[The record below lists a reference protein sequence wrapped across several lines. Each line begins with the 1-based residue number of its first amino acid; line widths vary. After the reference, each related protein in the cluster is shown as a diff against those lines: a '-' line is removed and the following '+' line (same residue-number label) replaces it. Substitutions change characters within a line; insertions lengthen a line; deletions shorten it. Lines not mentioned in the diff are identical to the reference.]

1 MKQPALILFPG
12 LGADSCLF
20 SEQRKFFGDRL
31 FTPDWIVPRGSE
43 ELSEYCHRFAPQLLS
58 SSVLRDKSTVYL
70 GGFSFGGMAA
80 LELASF
86 INQKNPGKVKGVV
99 LISSGRTKQI
109 IRVSFRIQAL
119 IGAQLPQKF
128 LEWALYQQMIHQFVK
143 SEKLNAKHAKELS
156 MMLKKIDIVF
166 FKWSL
171 RACATWNPKSNYLPP
186 QISFPVFEI
195 QGENDPIIP
204 FSSESDVVTLTGA
217 KHLIQY
223 THSREVNQWLE
234 QIIQNG

>member
-1 MKQPALILFPG
+1 MKSPTLILFPG
-12 LGADSCLF
+12 LGADSSLF
-20 SEQRKFFGDRL
+20 AEQKKSFGDSL
-31 FTPDWIVPRGSE
+31 FTPDWIVPKSSE
-43 ELSEYCHRFAPQLLS
+43 GLSEYCHRFAPQLLS
-58 SSVLRDKSTVYL
+58 STVLRDKSAFYL

-80 LELASF
+80 LELAAF

-119 IGAQLPQKF
+119 IGARLPQKF

-143 SEKLNAKHAKELS
+143 GERLNAKHANELS
-156 MMLKKIDIVF
+156 IMLKSIDFSF

-171 RACATWNPKSNYLPP
+171 RACATWNPKNSYLTPKF
-186 QISFPVFEI
+186 SVPVFEI